1 MSRLIFGPEIER
13 GSPVIEKKTGT
24 TLLLV
29 FVLVSASTLFS
40 AGKDKSKDKDKDEP
54 VTLHG
59 AIEDSQCAFNVHS
72 NARSHEWMITKGVEG
87 ATDDKSCT
95 LHCVKNMGGNFVLVV
110 KNDVYRLDDQVLSE
124 KFAGAKVRA
133 TGTVDPKTHVLHV
146 LKMEEDK

>member
-1 MSRLIFGPEIER
+1 MER
-13 GSPVIEKKTGT
+13 GSPVIEKKTST

-54 VTLHG
+54 VTLRG

-133 TGTVDPKTHVLHV
+133 TGTLDPKTHVLHL

>member
-1 MSRLIFGPEIER
+1 MER
-13 GSPVIEKKTGT
+13 GSPVIKKKKST

-29 FVLVSASTLFS
+29 LVLVSASTLLS
-40 AGKDKSKDKDKDEP
+40 AGKDKNKDKDEP
-54 VTLHG
+54 GTVTLHG

-87 ATDDKSCT
+87 ATDDRSCT
-95 LHCVKNMGGNFVLVV
+95 LHCVKSMGGNFVLVV
-110 KNDVYRLDDQVLSE
+110 KNDVYRLDDQALSE

-133 TGTVDPKTHVLHV
+133 TGMVDPKTHTLHV

>member
-1 MSRLIFGPEIER
+1 MLVVFI
-13 GSPVIEKKTGT
+13 
-24 TLLLV
+24 LL
-29 FVLVSASTLFS
+29 SATTLFS
-40 AGKDKSKDKDKDEP
+40 TGKEKKDKDKDKDEP

-110 KNDVYRLDDQVLSE
+110 KNDVYRLDDQGLAE

-133 TGTVDPKTHVLHV
+133 TGIVDSKTHTLHIQ
-146 LKMEEDK
+146 KMEEDK

>member
-1 MSRLIFGPEIER
+1 MER
-13 GSPVIEKKTGT
+13 GSPVIEKRTST

-29 FVLVSASTLFS
+29 FVLVSASTLLS
-40 AGKDKSKDKDKDEP
+40 AGKDKSKDKDKDKDEP

-124 KFAGAKVRA
+124 KFAGLKVRA

>member
-1 MSRLIFGPEIER
+1 
-13 GSPVIEKKTGT
+13 VIKKKTST
-24 TLLLV
+24 ALLV
-29 FVLVSASTLFS
+29 VFILLSATTLFS
-40 AGKDKSKDKDKDEP
+40 TGKEKKDKDKDKDEP

-133 TGTVDPKTHVLHV
+133 TGTVDPKTHTLHV